1 MVLWLC
7 DNRWQGQDFLHSLI
21 VSFVSSFPVL
31 PRRERDNAAFS
42 FCLEKGCSGG
52 VKVDPS
58 GKGLLKVWKRQ
69 IQQFNRVSPEMAE
82 AIVSAYPS
90 PQLLVQ
96 VRMPQGYPALCAGS
110 QLMQGVEEVIES
122 VLN

>member
-1 MVLWLC
+1 MHC

-21 VSFVSSFPVL
+21 ASFASSFLVL
-31 PRRERDNAAFS
+31 PRRERENTGFS
-42 FCLEKGCSGG
+42 FYLEKDCCRG

-69 IQQFNRVSPEMAE
+69 IQQFNRVSSEMAE

-90 PQLLVQ
+90 PQLLIQ

-110 QLMQGVEEVIES
+110 QLMQGVEEII
-122 VLN
+122 